1 LDLFPLQGFVA
12 LGYKMKKNTM
22 SLLLGQEKTLL
33 SRRMKECALISIEED
48 KCPAHLQSKKKR

>member
-48 KCPAHLQSKKKR
+48 KCP